1 MRYSHVMA
9 VSMISILIP
18 LDRRGVRGANRTRET
33 SEENVEWNM
42 KFMNAGLLFDYV
54 RKLTKYDRCTHLLP
68 FYFRLRDAL

>member
-1 MRYSHVMA
+1 MA

-18 LDRRGVRGANRTRET
+18 LDSYRRGVRGANRTRET

-42 KFMNAGLLFDYV
+42 NAGLLFDYV
-54 RKLTKYDRCTHLLP
+54 RKLTKYDICTHLLP